1 MYRSEGTFFEDLTS
15 VETHKAFKTFCS
27 KYNKGDLEQGYYAEQ
42 LDEDAL
48 QQCKRTKHAWNFQ
61 TSTAENKSLD
71 LIRSGVKKQTSY
83 DVNVPDRNSGLKAKS
98 TAQPLFTGGTSQPKQ
113 CIMIAPRDDAKE
125 MQRYQPAI
133 AKGYENENRNEQQ
146 EAMLKSLG
154 LGGLKPGEK
163 IKIAPRK
170 A

>member
-1 MYRSEGTFFEDLTS
+1 MHCAARPL
-15 VETHKAFKTFCS
+15 
-27 KYNKGDLEQGYYAEQ
+27 
-42 LDEDAL
+42 
-48 QQCKRTKHAWNFQ
+48 HA
-61 TSTAENKSLD
+61 T
-71 LIRSGVKKQTSY
+71 
-83 DVNVPDRNSGLKAKS
+83 DRNSGLKAKS

-154 LGGLKPGEK
+154 WGGLKPGVK
-163 IKIAPRK
+163 IRIAPMTWRMN
-170 A
+170 